1 MAFVTYDV
9 SLELVRALRPLLE
22 VLVTKDRDLANQ
34 LRRAASSVTLN
45 VNEGAERRGGDKPHH
60 FRIAFGSAKE
70 VRAALDLAVAWGYLP
85 DGRAEAAIALLD
97 RLNRLLWGLTRR

>member
-9 SLELVRALRPLLE
+9 SLELVRVLRPLLE
-22 VLVTKDRDLANQ
+22 VLVAKDRDLASQ

-45 VNEGAERRGGDKPHH
+45 VNEGAERTGGDRLHH
-60 FRIAFGSAKE
+60 FRIAAGSAKE

-85 DGRAEAAIALLD
+85 AARADGALAVVD
-97 RLNRLLWGLTRR
+97 RLTRLLWGLTRR